1 MGMAMRGII
10 VTTVILVLALIAC
23 PAQTAIEP
31 AIPEQVPAPVQE
43 PSRGERVL
51 MMEATAY
58 CSCAKCCGKSNGIT
72 ATGVQA
78 SSRTIAAD
86 WNVLPPGTEV
96 HIEGIGYRVV
106 EDRGGGIKG
115 NKLDVW
121 FPSHQEAW
129 EYGRRR
135 VVVRVLGV
143 RQ

>member
-1 MGMAMRGII
+1 MRGII
-10 VTTVILVLALIAC
+10 FAAIILAALTINA
-23 PAQTAIEP
+23 PGTAIEP

-58 CSCAKCCGKSNGIT
+58 CSCAKCCGKSNRIT

>member
-1 MGMAMRGII
+1 MRILSI
-10 VTTVILVLALIAC
+10 ILVLALMTC

-58 CSCAKCCGKSNGIT
+58 CCCAKCCGKSNGIT

-135 VVVRVLGV
+135 VVVRVLG
-143 RQ
+143 REYGG

>member
-1 MGMAMRGII
+1 MRGII
-10 VTTVILVLALIAC
+10 SAAVILVVLTVNV
-23 PAQTAIEP
+23 PATAIEP
-31 AIPEQVPAPVQE
+31 PVPVPTPIQE

-72 ATGVQA
+72 TTGVQA
-78 SSRTIAAD
+78 SSRTITAD

-129 EYGRRR
+129 KYGRRQ
-135 VVVRVLGV
+135 VEVRVLG
-143 RQ
+143 REYGAK

>member
-1 MGMAMRGII
+1 MRILSI
-10 VTTVILVLALIAC
+10 ILVLALIAC

-31 AIPEQVPAPVQE
+31 TIPEQIPVPVQE

-72 ATGVQA
+72 ATGAQA

-129 EYGRRR
+129 KYGRRQ
-135 VVVRVLGV
+135 VKVRVLETE
-143 RQ
+143 R

>member
-1 MGMAMRGII
+1 MRILSI
-10 VTTVILVLALIAC
+10 ILVLALIAC

-129 EYGRRR
+129 KYGRRQ
-135 VVVRVLGV
+135 VKVRILG
-143 RQ
+143 REYGG

>member
-1 MGMAMRGII
+1 MLS
-10 VTTVILVLALIAC
+10 VV
-23 PAQTAIEP
+23 
-31 AIPEQVPAPVQE
+31 
-43 PSRGERVL
+43 
-51 MMEATAY
+51 
-58 CSCAKCCGKSNGIT
+58 GKSNGIT

-143 RQ
+143 SR

>member
-1 MGMAMRGII
+1 MRILSI
-10 VTTVILVLALIAC
+10 ILVLAIIIAC

-129 EYGRRR
+129 KYGRRQ
-135 VVVRVLGV
+135 VEVRVLG
-143 RQ
+143 REYGAK

>member
-1 MGMAMRGII
+1 MRILSI
-10 VTTVILVLALIAC
+10 ILVLALITC

-51 MMEATAY
+51 VFEATAY

-121 FPSHQEAW
+121 FLSHQEAW
-129 EYGRRR
+129 EYGRRQ
-135 VVVRVLGV
+135 VEVRILG
-143 RQ
+143 REYGG